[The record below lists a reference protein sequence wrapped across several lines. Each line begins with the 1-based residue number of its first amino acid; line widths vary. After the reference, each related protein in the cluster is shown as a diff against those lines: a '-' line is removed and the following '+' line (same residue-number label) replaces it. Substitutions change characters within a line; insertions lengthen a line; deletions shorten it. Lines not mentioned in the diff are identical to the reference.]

1 MNFGKKTK
9 QNLLNSP
16 RSSSPS
22 YVNIKSL
29 VLTSLDYL
37 FNSMKRRMGIKYGCT
52 DSVMI
57 SFTGYGL
64 EGIYQLKDS

>member
-1 MNFGKKTK
+1 M
-9 QNLLNSP
+9 
-16 RSSSPS
+16 
-22 YVNIKSL
+22 
-29 VLTSLDYL
+29 DYL
-37 FNSMKRRMGIKYGCT
+37 FNSMKRRMGIKYGST